1 MLLPTFVI
9 ECPLSASAPSRKS
22 QRPTVAFSVALSP
35 PKTTS
40 PASDPFLR
48 ALYWLCP
55 PPFTIAPFPSGPAP
69 ETTTV
74 RAPRLTFSLPSPEAA
89 TSSAA
94 PGSTVSVPSAFP

>member
-9 ECPLSASAPSRKS
+9 ECPLSASAPLRKS
-22 QRPTVAFSVALSP
+22 QRPTVALSVALSP

-40 PASDPFLR
+40 PASEPLRR
-48 ALYWLCP
+48 ALYWLRP

-74 RAPRLTFSLPSPEAA
+74 RAPRPTFSLPRSGDA

-94 PGSTVSVPSAFP
+94 PGSTVSVPWAFA